1 MLDRALRQ
9 LAGAADRVPSVASVR
24 ARLDETLRALAASVR
39 PRASYGLIHGEL
51 GPDHVSIDDRGQ
63 PVVVDI
69 EGAMYFDVEWEHA
82 FLRLRFG
89 RDYEWLRV
97 SGLDEQRMSL
107 YALALDLSL
116 IEGPLRL
123 LDGDY
128 PDREEMLAIAGWAV
142 DRVVRTANVDRWAL
156 SGSGGNG
163 WLGAAVG
170 RGHHW

>member
-1 MLDRALRQ
+1 M
-9 LAGAADRVPSVASVR
+9 AAVGRGVRRRRSCWSGRWVILTGRLTGCRPSLPSDLL
-24 ARLDETLRALAASVR
+24 LDETLRGLAASVR
-39 PRASYGLIHGEL
+39 PRDGYALIHGEL
-51 GPDHVSIDDRGQ
+51 GPDHVSIDDLGQ

-89 RDYEWLRV
+89 RHYEWLRV
-97 SGLDEQRMSL
+97 DGLDERRMRL

-128 PDREEMLAIAGWAV
+128 PERELMLA
-142 DRVVRTANVDRWAL
+142 VVSASIGCWRRR
-156 SGSGGNG
+156 
-163 WLGAAVG
+163 GASRA
-170 RGHHW
+170 HHW